1 MYDCISARED
11 CVDGDKFNIEQ
22 CTAINI
28 ENANI
33 SLNKGKCFLFN
44 KFT

>member
-1 MYDCISARED
+1 MYDCISAREY
-11 CVDGDKFNIEQ
+11 CVDGDKINIEHG
-22 CTAINI
+22 TAIKI